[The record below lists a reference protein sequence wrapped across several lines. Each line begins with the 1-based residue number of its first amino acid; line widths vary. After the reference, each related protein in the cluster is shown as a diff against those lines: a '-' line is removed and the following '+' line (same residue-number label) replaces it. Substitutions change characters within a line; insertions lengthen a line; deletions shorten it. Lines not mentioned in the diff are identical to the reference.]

1 MKREKMMIGCVCC
14 ILLLASPLSMLYAG
28 VNGEQSAQI
37 DNTIYVTKDDLST
50 KEFVESLVN
59 NPQMAYKYE
68 NVLNVEQRV
77 MDNITPKEQR
87 MASENNMEY
96 VSTLTKMTYRAD
108 EEKETVIDFYVMSV
122 LASEKTSENS
132 ITSKGVTLN
141 GCIGWIDNLGP
152 VNEFVYAS
160 GSRSGTY
167 TGKGSYAAYR
177 GTTVL
182 CSGEFDGSFFAT
194 SSRSDNTGFQFRLLI
209 RSGTLQDKDAKI
221 ELLFGT
227 NMLD

>member
-1 MKREKMMIGCVCC
+1 MKREKLMIGCICC
-14 ILLLASPLSMLYAG
+14 ILLLASPLSILYAG
-28 VNGEQSAQI
+28 INGEQSAQI

-59 NPQMAYKYE
+59 NPRMAYKYE

-77 MDNITPKEQR
+77 MDNIAPKEQR
-87 MASENNMEY
+87 RASENNMEY

-108 EEKETVIDFYVMSV
+108 EDKEAVTDFYVMSV
-122 LASEKTSENS
+122 LASEKTSEDS
-132 ITSKGVTLN
+132 KTSKGVTLN
-141 GCIGWIDNLGP
+141 GCIGWIDNLGTI
-152 VNEFVYAS
+152 NEFVYAS

-182 CSGEFDGSFFAT
+182 CSGEFDDSFFAPSNKT
-194 SSRSDNTGFQFRLLI
+194 DNIGFQFRLLI
-209 RSGTLQDKDAKI
+209 RSGTSQDNNAKV
-221 ELLFGT
+221 ELYFGT
-227 NMLD
+227 SAFD

>member
-14 ILLLASPLSMLYAG
+14 ILLLANPLSMLYAG

-37 DNTIYVTKDDLST
+37 DNTIYVTKDNLST

-87 MASENNMEY
+87 MASE
-96 VSTLTKMTYRAD
+96 
-108 EEKETVIDFYVMSV
+108 
-122 LASEKTSENS
+122 KTSEDS
-132 ITSKGVTLN
+132 VTSKGVTLN

-182 CSGEFDGSFFAT
+182 CSGEFDASFFAT

>member
-37 DNTIYVTKDDLST
+37 DNTIYVTKDNLST

-122 LASEKTSENS
+122 LASEKTSEDS

-182 CSGEFDGSFFAT
+182 CSGEFDDSFFAT